1 MICSLCKGSMIRDV
15 TNLPFQM
22 GEEYMVVVRGVPAL
36 VCNQCG
42 EAFVEIT
49 TLRRVEQI
57 VKKAE
62 MDGVTFG
69 FVSYQVAA

>member
-1 MICSLCKGSMIRDV
+1 MRCSLCKGSMIRDV

>member
-1 MICSLCKGSMIRDV
+1 MIRDV